1 MIDVEF
7 RFSTNVSCSFTITAL
22 FLTLKRILKIFE
34 VIFTHVDEDANNLRF
49 FEEITSKLVNSAANV
64 ENI

>member
-1 MIDVEF
+1 MY
-7 RFSTNVSCSFTITAL
+7 SFTITAL

-34 VIFTHVDEDANNLRF
+34 VIFTYVDEDANNLRF